1 MNDLVEVSRE
11 GGVVQSEQADIH
23 LLVPALKRRYA
34 QRITGELV
42 IPARTARY
50 AAFPDE
56 LDARIAE
63 GLMQRGVTQL
73 YSHQR
78 EAWDRVMQGEH
89 IVIVTPTASGKT
101 LCYNPP
107 VIQAAMQARSKAL
120 YLFPTKAL
128 AQDQVTELLELNQ
141 AGNLGVRAYTFDGDT
156 PGDARKAVRTH
167 GDIVIS
173 NPDMLHQAI
182 LPHHTKWA
190 QFFENLKFVVIDE
203 MHTYRGVFG
212 SNVANVIRRLNRVCG
227 FYGAKPVYIFCS
239 ATIANPGEL
248 AGKLLGEPVSVID
261 QSGAPTGEKHLL
273 FWNPPMVNPDLGLR
287 ASARSQT
294 TRIARSAIKAGLK
307 TIVFANSRLMV
318 EVLTKYLKD
327 VFDSDPRQSPR
338 VAAYRG
344 GYLPTERRATATRLR
359 EGDLDCVVATNALEL
374 GVDIGGLDVC
384 LLNGFP
390 GTIAGTWQ
398 RLGRAGRRN
407 RPALGVLIATSN
419 PLDQYIIRNPEF
431 FTSAS
436 PERGCIDPDQLLILM
451 DHVRCAAFE
460 LPFQDGECFG
470 TEPLAEMLRYLEEQG
485 VLHHE
490 ARQWHWM
497 ADSYPANSVGL
508 RSVADGNFLV
518 VDVTDGK
525 QNVIAEVDYSSAAVT
540 LYEGAIYLIQA
551 NPWQVEK
558 LDWEGRKAF
567 VTKTHADYYTD
578 AIDYNRLKILDCF
591 EEDRQPSGMCGRGEV
606 HVVRRVAGYKK
617 IRYYTHEGIGYG
629 KVDLPDHE
637 MHTSAVWWQ
646 VRPVALEAAFPV
658 RWQALDGF
666 LGAAYALHHMA
677 ALLTLS
683 ERHDLG
689 KAVGD
694 GEGTWFASVDQNG
707 RGNPKTISGETV
719 EIDRQQFVPTVFLY
733 DNYAGGI
740 GLSTPLFDLRD
751 EIIARTIAL
760 IQDCSC
766 QYGCPSCVGPI
777 LASDESLGYAPKHAS
792 LTVLRLLSQKA
803 RTNVLEIDVP

>member
-1 MNDLVEVSRE
+1 MNDLVELDQ
-11 GGVVQSEQADIH
+11 GGDVVRGEPDDVNRLI
-23 LLVPALKRRYA
+23 PALKQRHAR
-34 QRITGELV
+34 RITGELL
-42 IPARTARY
+42 IPARAARY
-50 AAFPDE
+50 AAFPPD

-63 GLMQRGVTQL
+63 ELAQRGITQL

-78 EAWDRVMQGEH
+78 EAWDRIIQGEH
-89 IVIVTPTASGKT
+89 VVIVTPTASGKT
-101 LCYNPP
+101 LCYNLP
-107 VIQAAMQARSKAL
+107 VMQAAIQDRSKAL

-128 AQDQVTELLELNQ
+128 AQDQVAELLELNQ

-156 PGDARKAVRTH
+156 PGDARKAVRMH

-173 NPDMLHQAI
+173 NPDMLHQGI

-190 QFFENLKFVVIDE
+190 QFFENLRFVVIDE

-212 SNVANVIRRLNRVCG
+212 SHVANVIRRLNRICG
-227 FYGAKPVYIFCS
+227 FYGAKPTYIFCS
-239 ATIANPGEL
+239 ATIANPGQL
-248 AGKLLGEPVSVID
+248 ASGLLGAPVVAID
-261 QSGAPTGEKHLL
+261 RSGAPAGEKHLL
-273 FWNPPMVNPDLGLR
+273 FWNPPMINPDLGLR

-307 TIVFANSRLMV
+307 TIVFANTRLMV

-327 VFDSDPRQSPR
+327 VFDNDPRQAPR
-338 VAAYRG
+338 IAAYRG
-344 GYLPTERRATATRLR
+344 GYLPTERRGTAVRLR
-359 EGDLDCVVATNALEL
+359 GGQLDCVVATNALEL

-407 RPALGVLIATSN
+407 RPALGVLIATSD

-436 PERGCIDPDQLLILM
+436 PEHGCIDPDQLLILM
-451 DHVRCAAFE
+451 DHIRCAAFE
-460 LPFQDGECFG
+460 LPFQDNERFG
-470 TEPLAEMLRYLEEQG
+470 KEPLPEMLSYLEAQG

-490 ARQWHWM
+490 GQRWHWM
-497 ADSYPANSVGL
+497 ADSYPANSVSL
-508 RSVADGNFLV
+508 RSVADGNFVV

-525 QNVIAEVDYSSAAVT
+525 QDVIAEADYSTAALT

-567 VTKTHADYYTD
+567 VTKTRADYYTD
-578 AIDYNRLKILDCF
+578 AIDYTRLKILDCF
-591 EEDRQPSGMCGRGEV
+591 EEDKQSNGLCGRGEV
-606 HVVRRVAGYKK
+606 HLVRRVAGYKK
-617 IRYYTHEGIGYG
+617 IRYYSHENVGYG
-629 KVDLPDHE
+629 KVHLPDHE
-637 MHTSAVWWQ
+637 MHTTAVWWQ
-646 VRPVALEAAFPV
+646 ASPNALEAAFPA

-666 LGAAYALHHMA
+666 LGAAYALHHVA

-689 KAVGD
+689 RAVGD
-694 GEGTWFASVDQNG
+694 GEGLWFASVGQNG
-707 RGNPKTISGETV
+707 RGSPQTISGETV
-719 EIDRQQFVPTVFLY
+719 QLDDRQFTPTVFLY

-740 GLSTPLFDLRD
+740 GLSAPLFDLRH

-760 IQDCSC
+760 IKDCGC
-766 QYGCPSCVGPI
+766 QSGCPSCVGPI
-777 LASDESLGYAPKHAS
+777 LASDESRGYAPKQAA
-792 LTVLRLLSQKA
+792 LTVLDLLLADGPA
-803 RTNVLEIDVP
+803 RTLDMEA